1 VIVDR
6 DEYVLFYAPHTG
18 IGVMRS
24 ADMMTWRDCGVMTL
38 GVEAWDWAKGR
49 PARGQST
56 ALLPRLA
63 LGREGSA
70 QGIRQLDKHRT
81 RLERRFA

>member
-1 VIVDR
+1 MIVDR

-49 PARGQST
+49 NESI
-56 ALLPRLA
+56 LPMKNH
-63 LGREGSA
+63 
-70 QGIRQLDKHRT
+70 RQDCQHLT
-81 RLERRFA
+81 G